1 MFTIN
6 LETIDA
12 QIGAT
17 AALGI
22 FSDPKFGNR
31 AVVTAHYEDDD
42 TFEDSTVVMMF
53 SAESLDAFAKAI
65 ERAREGLA
73 AADSGGMVGLA
84 GWAEKNTR

>member
-6 LETIDA
+6 LDTVEA

-17 AALGI
+17 AELSI

-31 AVVTAHYEDDD
+31 AVVTTHYEDDE
-42 TFEDSTVVMMF
+42 TFEDSTVIMMF
-53 SAESLDAFAKAI
+53 SAENLDAFAKAI

-73 AADSGGMVGLA
+73 AADRGGMVGLA
-84 GWAEKNTR
+84 GWAETNAG